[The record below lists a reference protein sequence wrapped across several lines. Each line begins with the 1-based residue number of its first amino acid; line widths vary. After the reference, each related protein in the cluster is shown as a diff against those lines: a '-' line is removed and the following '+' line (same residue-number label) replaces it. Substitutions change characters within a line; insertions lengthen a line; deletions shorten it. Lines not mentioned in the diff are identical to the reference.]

1 MNNLNELDNSIPQPE
16 MLGIE
21 LMEHQKKSIYEM
33 IKLEKNGVVNI
44 KNVMFY
50 DNDNNDLIVNTRI
63 GILGDMVGTG
73 KSLMIVSL
81 CLMNKYVENR
91 EIYYSSDK
99 YVNIIQSTEKYEKK
113 PNNLV
118 IVPDN
123 LVKQWEDFFKLANGL
138 ETITFKKNENTEN
151 CDIIIIPIT
160 KLCIFLK
167 QYENIIWNRVII
179 DEADRIKLNNN
190 LIANFI
196 WLVTGTPSGIALS
209 KSKYIKNFFGNN
221 INWLTD
227 GLTIKNNNEYAIS
240 SMKLPVLNRIII
252 TCKTPPEVNIL
263 QDIIPKSIIQ
273 MINAGNSDEAIKTLN
288 CQVDTKD
295 NIFKTIKKAIENNIY
310 NKQLEIESEKKKKYG
325 NVQYDNSLKKIN
337 QLNKSIEK
345 LESRLKSIQTKIK
358 DSDED
363 ICPICMGEI
372 EKDPVILNCCGSMF
386 CLECFTCTSA
396 NKTTCPYCIR
406 KISSKSM
413 HIIGKKSKKIQ
424 KHNLMFKNDA
434 LIDIIEKSKG
444 GVLFFANFENTFSKI
459 KELMKNNNI
468 KYDILK
474 EKSVDK
480 IIDNFNKGKIKVL
493 MMNALNFGAG
503 LNLQKANNVIIYHR
517 FTSEMEEQVIGRAQR
532 IGRTTNLN
540 VYYLIH
546 NNETESYKGNFQ
558 INECNE
564 FIDYL

>member
-138 ETITFKKNENTEN
+138 ETITFKKNENIEN